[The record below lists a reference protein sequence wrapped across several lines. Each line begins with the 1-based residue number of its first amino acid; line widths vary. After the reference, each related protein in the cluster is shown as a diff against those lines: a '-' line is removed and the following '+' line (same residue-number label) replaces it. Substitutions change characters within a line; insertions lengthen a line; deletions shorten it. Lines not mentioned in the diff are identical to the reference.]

1 MHRLECV
8 EVNTV
13 ANSVF
18 CLVVHVTQLLDDMTM
33 CISVHVSPTH
43 CSSYKHMYSTCT
55 TSVCC
60 LFLLQ
65 VVILEYKS
73 IICAG
78 FSCIMHIHTVVE
90 EVEIIVSWKTMYIE
104 H

>member
-1 MHRLECV
+1 MYM
-8 EVNTV
+8 
-13 ANSVF
+13 F
-18 CLVVHVTQLLDDMTM
+18 LDDMTINVYY
-33 CISVHVSPTH
+33 CIQTH

-90 EVEIIVSWKTMYIE
+90 EVEIIVSWKAML
-104 H
+104 HVH